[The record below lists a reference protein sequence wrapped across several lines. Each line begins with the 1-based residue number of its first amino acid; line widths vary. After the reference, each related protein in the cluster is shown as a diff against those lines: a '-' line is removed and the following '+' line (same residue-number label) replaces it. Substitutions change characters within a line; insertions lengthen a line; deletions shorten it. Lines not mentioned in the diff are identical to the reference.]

1 MTIKDFKEEK
11 NDIMTKFSKYV
22 DKLLRPKIT
31 EETVVLDL
39 FAGCG
44 GLSLGFEAA
53 GFKTIGYEMVEEAVN
68 SYNANLKGKC
78 FKQFLTV
85 GFEYPDTE
93 KIDIIIGGPPC
104 QPFSRFGN
112 QKGIEDARDGFPI
125 FIDAVKRIKPKV
137 FVIENVANILG
148 RHKWYFDLIADELRK
163 LKYTV
168 EYRIINAVDYGV
180 PQNRERVICVG
191 HKSQFAY
198 PEKEEKKTTVKEAI
212 GDIMYVVNEK
222 SKFLTP
228 RQDEYIAIYEQ
239 KSHCITPR
247 DLHENQPARTITCRN
262 LAGATSDMHRVKL
275 PDGRRK
281 RITVREAARLQTFP
295 DWFDFSGNE
304 TKQFYQIGN
313 AVPPLL
319 AYKIALQVKETYY
332 NN

>member
-1 MTIKDFKEEK
+1 MFENNIFGMVAPDELLDIGYDVTRPNDPVDQVFDDTKTDNLVAHWETMAAEYQIPVMAQFHAFDVEAQKTLRMPIDSHNVEKGLIKVKIDQSERLRALINRGVTTENRLREKVLNDAFNLAEEVFTRTKVAKNEVLYAGQVTIKE
-11 NDIMTKFSKYV
+11 N
-22 DKLLRPKIT
+22 
-31 EETVVLDL
+31 
-39 FAGCG
+39 
-44 GLSLGFEAA
+44 GL
-53 GFKTIGYEMVEEAVN
+53 
-68 SYNANLKGKC
+68 NL
-78 FKQFLTV
+78 T
-85 GFEYPDTE
+85 
-93 KIDIIIGGPPC
+93 
-104 QPFSRFGN
+104 
-112 QKGIEDARDGFPI
+112 
-125 FIDAVKRIKPKV
+125 
-137 FVIENVANILG
+137 
-148 RHKWYFDLIADELRK
+148 
-163 LKYTV
+163 
-168 EYRIINAVDYGV
+168 VDYGV

-304 TKQFYQIGN
+304 SKQFYQIGN